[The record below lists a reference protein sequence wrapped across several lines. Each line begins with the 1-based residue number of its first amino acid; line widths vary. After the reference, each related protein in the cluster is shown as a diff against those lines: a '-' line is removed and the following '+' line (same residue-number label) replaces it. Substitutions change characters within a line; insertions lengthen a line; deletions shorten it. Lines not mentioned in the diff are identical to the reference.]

1 MAASL
6 EIQIDGTPDVPV
18 LVLSGEIDL
27 SSVVALRTAIEELP
41 RPAVEAALIIDLAA
55 VSFMDSTGLGWLA
68 GLARAGCAVTLRGAP
83 APIRKLLEVTGI
95 DGVVTVE
102 PEL

>member
-1 MAASL
+1 MTTSL
-6 EIQIDGTPDVPV
+6 EIQIDGTPEVPV
-18 LVLSGEIDL
+18 LVLTGEIDL
-27 SSVVALRTAIEELP
+27 SSVVALRTAVDELP
-41 RPAVEAALIIDLAA
+41 RAELDALTIDLAA